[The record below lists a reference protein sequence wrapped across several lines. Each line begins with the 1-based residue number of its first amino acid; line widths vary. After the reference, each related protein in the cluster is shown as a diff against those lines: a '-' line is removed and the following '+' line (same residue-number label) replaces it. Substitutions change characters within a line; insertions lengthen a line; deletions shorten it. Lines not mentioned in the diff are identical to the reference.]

1 VASTPIRS
9 SQTGTIGTTYVTYS
23 TGADQICAVTIRND
37 PGPRTF
43 MEVTLDMWPT
53 GGNPARDY
61 GSFTT
66 CAGPMYQDAPKAG
79 ECMSWS
85 GTIDIYYNSDIRLCS

>member
-1 VASTPIRS
+1 MTAPYIGACGEDFRVVASTPIRS
-9 SQTGTIGTTYVTYS
+9 SQTSALRTTYVTYS

-43 MEVTLDMWPT
+43 MEVTLDTWPT

-61 GSFTT
+61 ESFTT
-66 CAGPMYQDAPKAG
+66 YAGPMYKDAPKAA
-79 ECMSWS
+79 
-85 GTIDIYYNSDIRLCS
+85 